1 MATVYETSVL
11 ASTSYGGSSP
21 GPVPAGWKLLQTN
34 DGKPLLRVNAKSGF
48 EAVAYRNEVTG
59 EIAVSYVGTNDWRD
73 VFGTFPEIVSGNMP
87 IAQFQQAVDFH
98 NEVMRTVRD
107 QYPGASVVLTGHSLG
122 GLLAQAVSVVLRRM
136 TGFAVP
142 TVTFEAPGARS
153 AIEKWLDKPIDG
165 LTSQITNY
173 VHPSDQIGSFR
184 DHAGEVRYWGG
195 IEGPGVGEAPWWAQ
209 ILASPVLALGF
220 VPSIFLTHKIPNAVE
235 WFRDDPEGQRV
246 IPGSAPPVQ
255 SSDSVSAVGVPF
267 QVNSESSTVASG
279 VVTNATSNW
288 FDTLSAPSELGFVA
302 PPTPPPVPAPVVL
315 PSAPDLPTGD
325 PSVPPPDPAP
335 LPPDPVPPPT
345 PDAPPDTQG
354 VVMEIAQPP
363 AVDASG
369 SGDAAFSSASS
380 AGASS
385 DASTV
390 SSATGAGASSDG
402 NASTV
407 GANGSSAAADAALAG
422 HDGVAPIDTSSV
434 VTDIVQPPA
443 GGDGGGGGGAQ
454 RSLDEIAQ
462 TLLGTGF
469 QIPSGGEA
477 PPIQVNFN
485 SLDEARQFVIEHP
498 EFFQPRGGGA
508 GDDVLDGGAG
518 ASSSPSSSGD
528 SSDAGASPAG
538 ENGSSTAVDQLGTQA
553 AHNDGESALIPEGAT
568 LVLSGVGSARTIA
581 SIVSSDLP
589 DDQKALRSAAAAAGF
604 TSQAVGTTTPLGEGL
619 GAAGGALDVAAIA
632 LSDMPDEQKGLRS
645 ASAAASFASQAV
657 GAETAA
663 GQALG
668 AVGGALSIAAIALSD
683 MPDEQKAFSAA
694 QTVIT
699 WAAPPLAIPSIVGFA
714 VEELVNLGLGEYQQ
728 GDISKAIMKAKQTA
742 LFQYGNQAQE
752 EALKSAPDFNAT
764 LRALS
769 AGPPGTSGQ
778 VQFGVGNEYAGETL
792 VGQAGTTQTP
802 GWESTLQRIS
812 DPTVIAQH
820 PDLVASFIQNLW
832 VQTGPS
838 GAAAFNPGATRNYQ
852 TFLLSKLPYT
862 PEWNA
867 ARQKILNAEIVD
879 PRDTAARE
887 AALAAV
893 PDLPA
898 DQYLRVGQAKLDT
911 THQYAFYNVWH
922 VPPDVEPMPTEQAA
936 MQLAQSYA
944 SYGSSARPQNPTL
957 VMDLTT
963 GKMLSQPVTGQ
974 IPQYMTGFEGQQ
986 VYAGYSVEVTTG
998 YKLDSA
1004 YFDPQAPETPYT
1016 KSLRAEGERATAQV
1030 AQTDDWWRGTYGGGG
1045 DPVVLDLNEDGVL
1058 LQPAAKSG
1066 VDFDLNSDGFVER
1079 IAWVQPKDGLLALD
1093 RDGDGKIT
1101 SGRELF
1107 SEFFDPDRATTGL
1120 GALALFDANHDGVID
1135 AKDPVFGQLQVWQD
1149 ANHDARTD
1157 QGDLRTLDALGISSI
1172 QLAGRPANEP
1182 VDGGRIITRATFIQN
1197 GTAKEAADMFF
1208 AAEGGSIRSAE
1219 AVDPIGETIN
1229 LAAGA
1234 HEVDDMRVAQL
1245 RQAMAAFAPPTLSAD
1260 MTLPSDI
1267 QHQLT
1272 PVLADASQS
1281 GHGHS

>member
-34 DGKPLLRVNAKSGF
+34 DGKPLLRVSAKSGF
-48 EAVAYRNEVTG
+48 EAVAYRSEVTG

-136 TGFAVP
+136 TGFAVH

-246 IPGSAPPVQ
+246 VPGSAPPVQ
-255 SSDSVSAVGVPF
+255 SSESISGVEVPLR
-267 QVNSESSTVASG
+267 VNSESSTATSD

-390 SSATGAGASSDG
+390 SSATGAGDSSDG
-402 NASTV
+402 
-407 GANGSSAAADAALAG
+407 
-422 HDGVAPIDTSSV
+422 
-434 VTDIVQPPA
+434 
-443 GGDGGGGGGAQ
+443 
-454 RSLDEIAQ
+454 
-462 TLLGTGF
+462 
-469 QIPSGGEA
+469 
-477 PPIQVNFN
+477 
-485 SLDEARQFVIEHP
+485 
-498 EFFQPRGGGA
+498 
-508 GDDVLDGGAG
+508 
-518 ASSSPSSSGD
+518 
-528 SSDAGASPAG
+528 GASPAG

-632 LSDMPDEQKGLRS
+632 LSDMPDEQNGLRS
-645 ASAAASFASQAV
+645 ATAAARFASQPA

-714 VEELVNLGLGEYQQ
+714 VEELVNLGLGEYKQ
-728 GDISKAIMKAKQTA
+728 GDISKASMNAKQTA
-742 LFQYGNQAQE
+742 LYQYGNQAQE
-752 EALKSAPDFNAT
+752 AALKPAPDFNAT

-778 VQFGVGNEYAGETL
+778 V
-792 VGQAGTTQTP
+792 
-802 GWESTLQRIS
+802 
-812 DPTVIAQH
+812 
-820 PDLVASFIQNLW
+820 
-832 VQTGPS
+832 
-838 GAAAFNPGATRNYQ
+838 
-852 TFLLSKLPYT
+852 
-862 PEWNA
+862 
-867 ARQKILNAEIVD
+867 
-879 PRDTAARE
+879 
-887 AALAAV
+887 
-893 PDLPA
+893 
-898 DQYLRVGQAKLDT
+898 
-911 THQYAFYNVWH
+911 
-922 VPPDVEPMPTEQAA
+922 
-936 MQLAQSYA
+936 
-944 SYGSSARPQNPTL
+944 
-957 VMDLTT
+957 
-963 GKMLSQPVTGQ
+963 
-974 IPQYMTGFEGQQ
+974 
-986 VYAGYSVEVTTG
+986 
-998 YKLDSA
+998 
-1004 YFDPQAPETPYT
+1004 
-1016 KSLRAEGERATAQV
+1016 
-1030 AQTDDWWRGTYGGGG
+1030 
-1045 DPVVLDLNEDGVL
+1045 
-1058 LQPAAKSG
+1058 
-1066 VDFDLNSDGFVER
+1066 
-1079 IAWVQPKDGLLALD
+1079 
-1093 RDGDGKIT
+1093 
-1101 SGRELF
+1101 
-1107 SEFFDPDRATTGL
+1107 
-1120 GALALFDANHDGVID
+1120 
-1135 AKDPVFGQLQVWQD
+1135 
-1149 ANHDARTD
+1149 
-1157 QGDLRTLDALGISSI
+1157 
-1172 QLAGRPANEP
+1172 
-1182 VDGGRIITRATFIQN
+1182 
-1197 GTAKEAADMFF
+1197 
-1208 AAEGGSIRSAE
+1208 
-1219 AVDPIGETIN
+1219 
-1229 LAAGA
+1229 
-1234 HEVDDMRVAQL
+1234 
-1245 RQAMAAFAPPTLSAD
+1245 
-1260 MTLPSDI
+1260 
-1267 QHQLT
+1267 
-1272 PVLADASQS
+1272 
-1281 GHGHS
+1281 